1 MAHMWYKFHRYARF
15 LYYNGRILYI
25 HDVTDIV
32 SHIL

>member
-1 MAHMWYKFHRYARF
+1 MAHMWYKFNWYARF
-15 LYYNGRILYI
+15 LYNGRILYI